1 MLEKLGGGGMGVVYE
16 AVDESLGRH
25 VALKFLPDDVAHDG
39 LALERFQREARAAS
53 ALNHPNICTIYEI
66 GEHQG
71 RPFLAMEL
79 MKGQT
84 LKHRIAGKAMPVDDA
99 LDIATQIA
107 DALDAAHAEGIVHRD
122 IKPANIFLTFLG
134 SGFASANPETRRA
147 QVKILD
153 FGLAKLVQA
162 QGAPHEMAGATVDAV
177 DRSMLTSP
185 GTAVGTVAYMSP
197 EQVRGKELDARTDIF
212 SFGVVLYEM
221 VTGVLPFRGETS
233 GVITHAILAQEPA
246 SPLRLNPD
254 LPAKFEE
261 IINKALEK
269 DRDLRYQS
277 ASDMRADLK
286 RLRRDTGSGRIS
298 SMAGR
303 AVEETAAERA
313 ASSSVVIAAQPAS
326 SAVGRNKW
334 LMVAGGVLL
343 AVAAFVAYHFWSR
356 GNAPSGPAKISQ
368 ISHWDKPINGARL
381 SPDGHAVAFS
391 SPVAGIS
398 QVFLMLSSGGEPL
411 QLTSDEGD
419 KIVSSF
425 SADGTEIYY
434 ETGRNQT
441 WAVPTLGGT
450 PSAAVHGVELT
461 PSADG
466 ASLVYTKTG
475 SREIYR
481 ANKSGGDEEKI
492 LKMDQS
498 KFGPARILA
507 YPGGSHVLVL
517 TTDPISNTGIFHAY
531 DVDMT
536 AKTASDLG
544 EIVGD
549 CGDATW
555 GEPGKSIL
563 FSRTTN
569 GLTNIWKYN
578 LSDKTATQVTTGTGP
593 DYAAMPDPGGKGIY
607 FVNGKSAGILT
618 AYNVRTKQ
626 FTDIATENATQPAI
640 SPDGKRLMY
649 ITLLAADRNELWV
662 SNIDGTGKVKLAT
675 GKILGTTNW
684 SADGLKLAYLDAAPG
699 EVDKLF
705 IVGADGS
712 GRRQLPWSGG
722 SLQSAMWS
730 EDQKTLYLNALQPG
744 EGTTIW
750 KENVDGSSS
759 EKLVVPCGFGFVL
772 TPGGQY
778 VLTLKTAG
786 ENQGIYEYS
795 LAEQRCTL
803 LTADVRTFGLTMTR
817 DGKAFMYAVPGQRDV
832 SVYRQGW
839 QDGKLVGAAQVVLK
853 LPFAFPL
860 LSSGNAYDL
869 SRDLAAVVYAR
880 PGGHAELYLLSAK

>member
-1 MLEKLGGGGMGVVYE
+1 MGVVYE

-122 IKPANIFLTFLG
+122 IKPANIFLTKR
-134 SGFASANPETRRA
+134 E

-162 QGAPHEMAGATVDAV
+162 QGTPHEMAGATVDAV
-177 DRSMLTSP
+177 ERSMLTSP

-277 ASDMRADLK
+277 ASEMRADLK

-298 SMAGR
+298 SMAGK
-303 AVEETAAERA
+303 AVEESAAERA
-313 ASSSVVIAAQPAS
+313 SSSSVAIAAQQAS
-326 SAVGRNKW
+326 SAGGRNKW
-334 LMVAGGVLL
+334 LLAGGGVLL
-343 AVAAFVAYHFWSR
+343 AIAAFVAYHFWSR

-391 SPVAGIS
+391 SPVAGIA

-419 KIVSSF
+419 KAVASF

-434 ETGRNQT
+434 QSGRNQT
-441 WAVPTLGGT
+441 SAVPTLGGT
-450 PSAAVHGVELT
+450 ASPVARAVELI

-466 ASLVYTKTG
+466 ASLIFVKSG
-475 SREIYR
+475 SRGIYR
-481 ANKSGGDEEKI
+481 TNKSGGDEEKI
-492 LKMDQS
+492 YSLDQS

-507 YPGGSHVLVL
+507 YPGGSHVLLL
-517 TTDPISNTGIFHAY
+517 TSDPISNTGIFHAY
-531 DVDMT
+531 DLDMT
-536 AKTASDLG
+536 AKTANDLG
-544 EIVGD
+544 QISGD
-549 CGDATW
+549 CGDAAW
-555 GEPGKSIL
+555 GDPGKSIL

-569 GLTNIWKYN
+569 GLTNIWKFN
-578 LSDKTATQVTTGTGP
+578 LSDKTAAQVTTGTGP
-593 DYAAMPDPGGKGIY
+593 DYAGMPDPSGKGIY

-649 ITLLAADRNELWV
+649 ITQAAADRNELWV
-662 SNIDGTGKVKLAT
+662 SNIDGSGKLKLAT
-675 GKILGTTNW
+675 GNTLGTTNW
-684 SADGLKLAYLDAAPG
+684 SADGLKMAYLDAAPG
-699 EVDKLF
+699 EADKIF
-705 IVGADGS
+705 IIGADGS

-722 SLQSAMWS
+722 SLQSAMWG

-750 KENVDGSSS
+750 KENVDGSSP
-759 EKLVVPCGFGFVL
+759 EKFVSPCGFGFVL

-778 VLTLKTAG
+778 VLTMKTAG
-786 ENQGIYEYS
+786 DNQGIYEYS
-795 LAEQRCTL
+795 LAEERCTL
-803 LTADVRTFGLTMTR
+803 LAADVRTFGLTMTR
-817 DGKAFMYAVPGQRDV
+817 DGKAFLYAVPGQRDV

-853 LPFAFPL
+853 LPFSFPL
-860 LSSGNAYDL
+860 LASGNAYDL
-869 SRDLAAVVYAR
+869 SRDLATVVYAR